1 MNFIYEIRDT
11 RDFGKG
17 IFILEEIKVGSCV
30 WFYKLNENVFEYD
43 EEKTI
48 HHLNVMNNLQDQQ
61 HFLDITFGKNDML
74 CLITDDGKYMN
85 HADKSSYN
93 FNCKTDL
100 MTGNCYALRDI
111 KIGEQLFEDYST
123 FSHPEFLYILLK
135 KYNCEPNYYNYL

>member
-11 RDFGKG
+11 PDFGKG
-17 IFILEEIKVGSCV
+17 IFTLEEIKAGSSV

-48 HHLNVMNNLQDQQ
+48 HHLNSLNNLQDQQ
-61 HFLDITFGKNDML
+61 HFLDITFGKNDMI

-85 HADKSSYN
+85 HADKKSYN
-93 FNCKTDL
+93 CNCKTDL
-100 MTGNCYALRDI
+100 MTGNCYAWRDI

-123 FSHPEFLYILLK
+123 FSHPEFLYTLLK
-135 KYNCEPNYYNYL
+135 KYKCEPTYYNYL